1 MLRRFCEES
10 LYLYEDVIFDID
22 VSSITNDNLD
32 EYMRNVGCKLFS
44 QRPTTA
50 PYVRAFMM
58 FGAYVNQ
65 RLKNES
71 RYREDNLVTTL
82 KNTLEENGYRL
93 PLHYRLG
100 YIIRSISNF
109 LSFAS

>member
-1 MLRRFCEES
+1 MMRWFCEES
-10 LYLYEDVIFDID
+10 LYLYEDANFDFD
-22 VSSITNDNLD
+22 VSGIRDDNLD
-32 EYMRNVGCKLFS
+32 EYMRTIGRNLFS

-58 FGAYVNQ
+58 LGAYVHQ
-65 RLKNES
+65 QLKDETW
-71 RYREDNLVTTL
+71 YREDNLVTTL
-82 KNTLEENGYRL
+82 KNTLDENGYRL